1 MNRPYGVWIAV
12 ASMTLASCAAARPV
26 IEIGGYYFESG
37 GATYRIQSVNPT
49 SKVGYN
55 ILALKEEDR
64 DVVLG
69 LDYDQDGVLDGVV
82 EGQLSLREASR
93 IYGEGIAEGE
103 RRGIV
108 RSRVQTQEFRTVINQ
123 YTYVL
128 VTYHL
133 AVGDVFNKLTILTEY
148 YAPEEAILLDLGA
161 DGKLDTV
168 EKGDRDLEHYQTLYE
183 QVLRRG
189 LQFGRVVKAG
199 GLYHVLP

>member
-1 MNRPYGVWIAV
+1 MKRLCGVWVAV
-12 ASMTLASCAAARPV
+12 ATIMLAGCAASRPV
-26 IEIGGYYFESG
+26 IEIGGYSFEFQGS
-37 GATYRIQSVNPT
+37 TYRIQSVNPT

-55 ILALKEEDR
+55 ILARREGDR

-82 EGQLSLREASR
+82 EGQLSLQEASR
-93 IYGEGIAEGE
+93 VYGEGIAEGE
-103 RRGIV
+103 RLGIV

-148 YAPEEAILLDLGA
+148 YAPEVAILLDLGA
-161 DGKLDTV
+161 DGRLDTI
-168 EKGDRDLEHYQTLYE
+168 EKGDKDLEHYQSLYE
-183 QVLRRG
+183 QVLQRG
-189 LQFGRVVKAG
+189 MQFGRVVKAG